1 MRNVFRHTPMQ
12 EPIEHRLSQMPLRRT
27 PAHWRHAILEKAHAA
42 PEASPQSSPSRI
54 SPNWLALAAA
64 WTLIA
69 LLQWDAN
76 LGSATPKADSLP
88 GGLYVPNLSAF
99 RSPEAYL
106 EELLAEPP
114 SNPPAPKQSRH
125 TAQKATAIA

>member
-1 MRNVFRHTPMQ
+1 MQ
-12 EPIEHRLSQMPLRRT
+12 EPIEHRLSQMPLRRA
-27 PAHWRHAILEKAHAA
+27 PAHWRDAILQKAHAVR
-42 PEASPQSSPSRI
+42 EARPQSSRLRI
-54 SPNWLALAAA
+54 STNWLALAAA

-76 LGSATPKADSLP
+76 QGNTPKTDSLP
-88 GGLYVPNLSAF
+88 GGLYVPSLSAF

-114 SNPPAPKQSRH
+114 SLPPIPKQSRC
-125 TAQKATAIA
+125 TTQKASRIA

>member
-1 MRNVFRHTPMQ
+1 MQ
-12 EPIEHRLSQMPLRRT
+12 EPIEHRLSQMPLRRA
-27 PAHWRHAILEKAHAA
+27 PAHWRDAILQKAHAVR
-42 PEASPQSSPSRI
+42 EARPQSSRLRI
-54 SPNWLALAAA
+54 STNWLALAAA

-76 LGSATPKADSLP
+76 QGNTPKTDSLP
-88 GGLYVPNLSAF
+88 GGLYVPSLSAF

-114 SNPPAPKQSRH
+114 SLPPTPKQSRC
-125 TAQKATAIA
+125 TKQKASLIA

>member
-1 MRNVFRHTPMQ
+1 MQ
-12 EPIEHRLSQMPLRRT
+12 EPIEHRLSQMPLRRA
-27 PAHWRHAILEKAHAA
+27 PAQWRDAILQKAHAV

-76 LGSATPKADSLP
+76 QGSTTPKADSLP
-88 GGLYVPNLSAF
+88 GGLYVPSLSAF

-114 SNPPAPKQSRH
+114 SLPPTPKQSRC
-125 TAQKATAIA
+125 TKQKASLIA